1 MWELIFEVKFMWI
14 SVAAKQDS
22 NEYSNNLKIDERKE
36 EKEIASSAG
45 EEKFPDQTENINT
58 LKLIFF

>member
-14 SVAAKQDS
+14 SVVAKQDS

-36 EKEIASSAG
+36 EKETASSAS
-45 EEKFPDQTENINT
+45 EEKFPDQT